1 MFALQDL
8 LLYASRL
15 TPWYVPEE
23 LIPSSTPEKSLNPQ
37 PVNVIIVPDTTVT
50 VAEKVIV
57 EDPLA
62 PTVAEATVAEV
73 KSVETEDVS
82 VAAPDAFNPSS
93 IIPAWI
99 KRSGLPTLIVE
110 EVTFTVVVFTEDWSE
125 ATEHKSPLV
134 PK

>member
-1 MFALQDL
+1 MPA
-8 LLYASRL
+8 
-15 TPWYVPEE
+15 
-23 LIPSSTPEKSLNPQ
+23 KSLKAQ
-37 PVNVIIVPDTTVT
+37 PVSVQIVPDTTVT
-50 VAEKVIV
+50 VAENVIV

-82 VAAPDAFNPSS
+82 VAAPDALSPSS

-110 EVTFTVVVFTEDWSE
+110 DVTLTVVVLTEDWSE
-125 ATEHKSPLV
+125 ATEHKSPRL